1 MSELSIKIDEMLETS
16 RQMINSDFAKGFYI
30 LNEALDLAEDHNY
43 IKGIAWGTLRK
54 GSYVL
59 RKEDKPLAISYYFK
73 ALKFMNEIKDYQG
86 ICRCHY
92 SLATTFAIMTQY
104 EYALNHFLKALEHA
118 ETHDQSYFS
127 KILNNLSNVYRYLN
141 QYDEAILVSE
151 KVLTYMKEHDEMRLF
166 MPYTSLGQ
174 AYLEYGAYDEALAC
188 ADKALKYLDLK
199 DEGSYRASANMVV
212 AGSYKG
218 LEHYDEALIVYNRAL
233 KILDKVSDQHNRPY
247 IHREI
252 ADLYLMKKE
261 YNYAFKHVQMAM
273 TEAIKQHNT
282 LEESEI
288 LLIYAKLY
296 EALENYKKAYES
308 YKRANQIIDNHR
320 SDQLQE
326 RYQGLIMELP
336 EIVAVKETKAEK
348 KIKTN
353 ALKYTLN
360 ELKSGYSFIK
370 KVEKGALTDAFVEA
384 VVDTIDLR
392 DTTTSGHSKRLADY
406 TTSMMKSMNDD
417 MVDYPE
423 VHFTEEEI
431 KVMYYASLLHDI
443 GKLSVPENILL
454 KSRRISEESMQQ
466 ISLQTNYCIYIL
478 KNKLKHDHI
487 TKAENKLLDLLSD
500 DLVFLS
506 EMATAQEVSD
516 SDRKRIKDIFSY
528 EIIDEEGVSHNII
541 DHMTYDHLITERG
554 NLTPAEWQ
562 IMKNH
567 ASNTIKF
574 LSKIPWLEGLEMVP
588 ELAGGHHEK
597 LDGSGYPHGLTED
610 EITLAM
616 RILGIVDIF
625 EALTA
630 KDRPYKKT
638 YSVAEA
644 MEILKEEA
652 KAYKLDIKLVNF
664 FEKHKICYLYFDED
678 E

>member
-1 MSELSIKIDEMLETS
+1 
-16 RQMINSDFAKGFYI
+16 
-30 LNEALDLAEDHNY
+30 
-43 IKGIAWGTLRK
+43 
-54 GSYVL
+54 
-59 RKEDKPLAISYYFK
+59 
-73 ALKFMNEIKDYQG
+73 
-86 ICRCHY
+86 
-92 SLATTFAIMTQY
+92 
-104 EYALNHFLKALEHA
+104 
-118 ETHDQSYFS
+118 
-127 KILNNLSNVYRYLN
+127 
-141 QYDEAILVSE
+141 
-151 KVLTYMKEHDEMRLF
+151 
-166 MPYTSLGQ
+166 
-174 AYLEYGAYDEALAC
+174 
-188 ADKALKYLDLK
+188 
-199 DEGSYRASANMVV
+199 
-212 AGSYKG
+212 
-218 LEHYDEALIVYNRAL
+218 
-233 KILDKVSDQHNRPY
+233 
-247 IHREI
+247 
-252 ADLYLMKKE
+252 
-261 YNYAFKHVQMAM
+261 M

-282 LEESEI
+282 LEEAEI
-288 LLIYAKLY
+288 LFIYAKLY

-320 SDQLQE
+320 SEQLQE

-336 EIVAVKETKAEK
+336 EIVTVKETKAEK
-348 KIKTN
+348 TIKTN

-360 ELKSGYSFIK
+360 ELKSGYSFLK

-406 TTSMMKSMNDD
+406 TTSMMEAMNED
-417 MVDYPE
+417 MVDYPQ

-443 GKLSVPENILL
+443 GKLGVPENILL

-466 ISLQTNYCIYIL
+466 ISLQTNFCIYIL
-478 KNKLKHDHI
+478 KNKSKHAGI
-487 TKAENKLLDLLSD
+487 TKSEEKLLDRLEHDLS
-500 DLVFLS
+500 FLS
-506 EMATAQEVSD
+506 EMAMAQEVSS

-541 DHMTYDHLITERG
+541 DHMTYDHLITESG
-554 NLTPAEWQ
+554 NLTTAEWQ

-597 LDGSGYPHGLTED
+597 LDGSGYPHSLTEG

-664 FEKHKICYLYFDED
+664 FEKHKICYLYFNED